1 MKRSRFLVLSVVV
14 IKVSA
19 NYIIIALAE
28 EGHGSLLG
36 SITTSQT
43 ERDNATRDVV
53 VRWVGAACN

>member
-36 SITTSQT
+36 SITTSQA
-43 ERDNATRDVV
+43 ERDNATRAVV
-53 VRWVGAACN
+53 VRWVGACN